1 MVLRAA
7 TVPCRSP
14 ALQVISYRTNSI
26 RVPDL
31 TLRKSTTFL
40 YTTKKKGRKFP
51 TLFDFAKSRLH
62 FLLCI
67 TLFCPKFHNA
77 GICSFKRR
85 CHFGVFVQMVSFP
98 PTYRL

>member
-31 TLRKSTTFL
+31 TQRKSTTFL
-40 YTTKKKGRKFP
+40 YTTKKRAGNSPPFLILQCRDYNFP
-51 TLFDFAKSRLH
+51 MLFTVPVQHPVPLP
-62 FLLCI
+62 
-67 TLFCPKFHNA
+67 PKV
-77 GICSFKRR
+77 R
-85 CHFGVFVQMVSFP
+85 
-98 PTYRL
+98 